1 MRVVVVDPSRTVLK
15 AVSRLLESAGH
26 GVAAF
31 VDAREAF
38 DYIKSDREVSA
49 LLASAQL
56 NSMSG
61 LELCWETR
69 LLSGRERPIYIILM
83 SSNSD
88 QQHLI
93 NALDS
98 GADEF
103 IRKPPVGEELYARLR
118 SAERLLRLQNEL
130 IELAS
135 IDPLTHVFNRR
146 AFFDRAQLSCRGAS
160 PLAAIMLDVDHF
172 KRINDTYGHDVG
184 DQVLGAIGREFQSE
198 NAVVGR
204 LGGEEFAIL
213 IDGASG
219 EAAVERAEFLRA
231 RVAALSFDAAGEKA
245 SVTCSLGVAERRPG
259 ESIDQL
265 LRRADT
271 ALYEAKSSGR
281 DRVVETGAVLDSG
294 EGQVP
299 RLVRAARRG
308 TEDGDQPQAAVS
320 QSRPLTGQPS
330 AREEKASRM
339 ATQPVRLR
347 AWPSSSTTSR
357 RSAPLSQ
364 RCCRRADLRRGS
376 SRPPHRSSLRS
387 GIRSRNSSCSIFRS
401 ANRMRSR
408 SSTSWKPANIR
419 GKSCSSAAAT
429 KPRSTRSRKSAK
441 SAA

>member
-1 MRVVVVDPSRTVLK
+1 M
-15 AVSRLLESAGH
+15 
-26 GVAAF
+26 AAF

-146 AFFDRAQLSCRGAS
+146 AFFDRAQLLCRGAS

-213 IDGASG
+213 IEGASG
-219 EAAVERAEFLRA
+219 EAAVEHAEFLRA
-231 RVAALSFDAAGEKA
+231 RVAALSFDVAGEKA
-245 SVTCSLGVAERRPG
+245 SVAPPDTHLIDFVRVFVQKAQKRKMHNKNAAALAVVA
-259 ESIDQL
+259 L
-265 LRRADT
+265 
-271 ALYEAKSSGR
+271 
-281 DRVVETGAVLDSG
+281 
-294 EGQVP
+294 
-299 RLVRAARRG
+299 
-308 TEDGDQPQAAVS
+308 S
-320 QSRPLTGQPS
+320 QSVPCDTNGPS
-330 AREEKASRM
+330 KISRL
-339 ATQPVRLR
+339 AKPQ
-347 AWPSSSTTSR
+347 R
-357 RSAPLSQ
+357 RHALNADLSQ
-364 RCCRRADLRRGS
+364 
-376 SRPPHRSSLRS
+376 
-387 GIRSRNSSCSIFRS
+387 
-401 ANRMRSR
+401 
-408 SSTSWKPANIR
+408 
-419 GKSCSSAAAT
+419 
-429 KPRSTRSRKSAK
+429 
-441 SAA
+441 

>member
-1 MRVVVVDPSRTVLK
+1 MAWR
-15 AVSRLLESAGH
+15 RLSTPGRHLTTS
-26 GVAAF
+26 
-31 VDAREAF
+31 
-38 DYIKSDREVSA
+38 SDRKVSS

-146 AFFDRAQLSCRGAS
+146 AFFDRAQLLCRGAS

-204 LGGEEFAIL
+204 LGGTEFAIL
-213 IDGASG
+213 IGGASG
-219 EAAVERAEFLRA
+219 EAAVEHAEYLRA
-231 RVAALSFDAAGEKA
+231 RVAALSFDVAGEKA
-245 SVTCSLGVAERRPG
+245 SVAPPDTHLIDFVRVFVHKAQKRKMHNKNAAALAVVA
-259 ESIDQL
+259 L
-265 LRRADT
+265 
-271 ALYEAKSSGR
+271 
-281 DRVVETGAVLDSG
+281 
-294 EGQVP
+294 
-299 RLVRAARRG
+299 
-308 TEDGDQPQAAVS
+308 S
-320 QSRPLTGQPS
+320 QSVPCDTNGPS
-330 AREEKASRM
+330 KISRL
-339 ATQPVRLR
+339 AKPQ
-347 AWPSSSTTSR
+347 R
-357 RSAPLSQ
+357 RHALNADLSQ
-364 RCCRRADLRRGS
+364 
-376 SRPPHRSSLRS
+376 
-387 GIRSRNSSCSIFRS
+387 
-401 ANRMRSR
+401 
-408 SSTSWKPANIR
+408 
-419 GKSCSSAAAT
+419 
-429 KPRSTRSRKSAK
+429 
-441 SAA
+441 

>member
-1 MRVVVVDPSRTVLK
+1 M
-15 AVSRLLESAGH
+15 
-26 GVAAF
+26 AAF

-103 IRKPPVGEELYARLR
+103 IRKPPVGEELYGRLR

-146 AFFDRAQLSCRGAS
+146 AFFDRAQQLCRGAS

-219 EAAVERAEFLRA
+219 EAAVEHAEFLRA
-231 RVAALSFDAAGEKA
+231 RVAALSFDVAGEKA

-281 DRVVETGAVLDSG
+281 ESRGRSRGCSRRRRRA
-294 EGQVP
+294 
-299 RLVRAARRG
+299 RAAFGALGPPRHRRCR
-308 TEDGDQPQAAVS
+308 QAAG
-320 QSRPLTGQPS
+320 SRT
-330 AREEKASRM
+330 ARP
-339 ATQPVRLR
+339 TTDR
-347 AWPSSSTTSR
+347 AAECW
-357 RSAPLSQ
+357 
-364 RCCRRADLRRGS
+364 
-376 SRPPHRSSLRS
+376 
-387 GIRSRNSSCSIFRS
+387 
-401 ANRMRSR
+401 
-408 SSTSWKPANIR
+408 
-419 GKSCSSAAAT
+419 
-429 KPRSTRSRKSAK
+429 
-441 SAA
+441 

>member
-1 MRVVVVDPSRTVLK
+1 LTTS
-15 AVSRLLESAGH
+15 
-26 GVAAF
+26 
-31 VDAREAF
+31 
-38 DYIKSDREVSA
+38 SDRKVSS

-146 AFFDRAQLSCRGAS
+146 AFFDRAQLLCRGAS

-198 NAVVGR
+198 SAVVGR

-213 IDGASG
+213 IGGASG
-219 EAAVERAEFLRA
+219 EAAVEHAEYLRA
-231 RVAALSFDAAGEKA
+231 RVAALSFDVAGEKA
-245 SVTCSLGVAERRPG
+245 SVTCSLGVAER
-259 ESIDQL
+259 
-265 LRRADT
+265 
-271 ALYEAKSSGR
+271 
-281 DRVVETGAVLDSG
+281 
-294 EGQVP
+294 
-299 RLVRAARRG
+299 
-308 TEDGDQPQAAVS
+308 
-320 QSRPLTGQPS
+320 
-330 AREEKASRM
+330 
-339 ATQPVRLR
+339 
-347 AWPSSSTTSR
+347 
-357 RSAPLSQ
+357 
-364 RCCRRADLRRGS
+364 
-376 SRPPHRSSLRS
+376 
-387 GIRSRNSSCSIFRS
+387 
-401 ANRMRSR
+401 
-408 SSTSWKPANIR
+408 
-419 GKSCSSAAAT
+419 
-429 KPRSTRSRKSAK
+429 
-441 SAA
+441 

>member
-1 MRVVVVDPSRTVLK
+1 
-15 AVSRLLESAGH
+15 
-26 GVAAF
+26 
-31 VDAREAF
+31 
-38 DYIKSDREVSA
+38 
-49 LLASAQL
+49 
-56 NSMSG
+56 MSG

-146 AFFDRAQLSCRGAS
+146 AFFDRAQLLCRGAS

-213 IDGASG
+213 IGARAAKPRSSMPNSFAPAWPRCRSMSSARRRQSRAASASPSG
-219 EAAVERAEFLRA
+219 NR
-231 RVAALSFDAAGEKA
+231 
-245 SVTCSLGVAERRPG
+245 
-259 ESIDQL
+259 
-265 LRRADT
+265 
-271 ALYEAKSSGR
+271 
-281 DRVVETGAVLDSG
+281 
-294 EGQVP
+294 
-299 RLVRAARRG
+299 VRASTSFSDVPIPLSMRPKAADATAWSKPGLFSTAAKGECRIWCAR
-308 TEDGDQPQAAVS
+308 PAAA
-320 QSRPLTGQPS
+320 P
-330 AREEKASRM
+330 KM
-339 ATQPVRLR
+339 A
-347 AWPSSSTTSR
+347 TSR
-357 RSAPLSQ
+357 RQP
-364 RCCRRADLRRGS
+364 CRKADR
-376 SRPPHRSSLRS
+376 
-387 GIRSRNSSCSIFRS
+387 
-401 ANRMRSR
+401 
-408 SSTSWKPANIR
+408 
-419 GKSCSSAAAT
+419 
-429 KPRSTRSRKSAK
+429 
-441 SAA
+441 

>member
-146 AFFDRAQLSCRGAS
+146 AFFHRAQQLCRGAS
-160 PLAAIMLDVDHF
+160 PLAAIMLDV
-172 KRINDTYGHDVG
+172 
-184 DQVLGAIGREFQSE
+184 EFQ
-198 NAVVGR
+198 AHQR
-204 LGGEEFAIL
+204 Y
-213 IDGASG
+213 
-219 EAAVERAEFLRA
+219 LRA
-231 RVAALSFDAAGEKA
+231 
-245 SVTCSLGVAERRPG
+245 
-259 ESIDQL
+259 
-265 LRRADT
+265 
-271 ALYEAKSSGR
+271 
-281 DRVVETGAVLDSG
+281 
-294 EGQVP
+294 
-299 RLVRAARRG
+299 
-308 TEDGDQPQAAVS
+308 
-320 QSRPLTGQPS
+320 
-330 AREEKASRM
+330 
-339 ATQPVRLR
+339 
-347 AWPSSSTTSR
+347 
-357 RSAPLSQ
+357 
-364 RCCRRADLRRGS
+364 
-376 SRPPHRSSLRS
+376 
-387 GIRSRNSSCSIFRS
+387 
-401 ANRMRSR
+401 
-408 SSTSWKPANIR
+408 
-419 GKSCSSAAAT
+419 
-429 KPRSTRSRKSAK
+429 
-441 SAA
+441 